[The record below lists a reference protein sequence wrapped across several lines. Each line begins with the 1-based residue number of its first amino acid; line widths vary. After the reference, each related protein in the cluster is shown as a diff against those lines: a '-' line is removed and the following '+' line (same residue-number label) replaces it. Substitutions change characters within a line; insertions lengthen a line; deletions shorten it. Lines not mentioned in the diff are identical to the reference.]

1 MTQVPLETRAREMV
15 EELLGQGPIYIVDMA
30 IRGTRGSHAVD
41 VFLESDNTLGVDTLA
56 DISRELE
63 FLLDTEKLIP
73 GPYTLRVSSP
83 GADRPL
89 RLPRQYR
96 KHLGRSLCVHYQAEP
111 GSYREVRGQ
120 LARADA
126 SGIGLRTNGQMA
138 DISFEDILWAKV
150 QLPW

>member
-1 MTQVPLETRAREMV
+1 MTEAPIEKRARELV
-15 EELLGQGPIYIVDMA
+15 EDLLGQGPVYLVDIA
-30 IRGTRGSHAVD
+30 VRGTRGSHAVD
-41 VFLESDNTLGVDTLA
+41 VFLESDDTLGVDMLA
-56 DISRELE
+56 DLSRELE

-89 RLPRQYR
+89 RLPRQYS
-96 KHLGRSLCVHYQAEP
+96 KHLGRSLRVHYQAEP
-111 GSYREVRGQ
+111 GRNREICG
-120 LARADA
+120 LLTRADP
-126 SGIGLRTNGQMA
+126 SGIGVQTNGRTA